1 MVNDIIADSIT
12 RIRNAYTRRKKD
24 TVLLYS
30 KIIEKSLEILKEKK
44 YIENFKTITVKGKKF
59 LKVVLTYED
68 EVSPINEI
76 TRISKP
82 GRRVY
87 KKSSDLKS
95 FKSGYGT
102 MVIST
107 NIGVITNKQAFDKK
121 VGGEVLFSVW

>member
-44 YIENFKTITVKGKKF
+44 YIENFKTITVKDKKF
-59 LKVVLTYED
+59 LKVVLTYEN

-102 MVIST
+102 MVVST

>member
-44 YIENFKTITVKGKKF
+44 YIENFKTITIKGKKF

-68 EVSPINEI
+68 ETSPINEI

-87 KKSSDLKS
+87 KKYSDLKS

-107 NIGVITNKQAFDKK
+107 NIGIITNKQAFDKK

>member
-30 KIIEKSLEILKEKK
+30 KIIEKSLGILKEKK
-44 YIENFKTITVKGKKF
+44 YIENFKTITIKDKKF
-59 LKVVLTYED
+59 LKVVLTYEN

-102 MVIST
+102 MVVST

>member
-68 EVSPINEI
+68 ETSPINEI
-76 TRISKP
+76 TRVSKP

-107 NIGVITNKQAFDKK
+107 NIGIITNKQAFDKK

>member
-76 TRISKP
+76 TRVSKP

>member
-30 KIIEKSLEILKEKK
+30 KIIEKSLGILKEKK
-44 YIENFKTITVKGKKF
+44 YIENFKIITIKDKKF
-59 LKVVLTYED
+59 LKVVLTYEN

-76 TRISKP
+76 TRVSKP

-87 KKSSDLKS
+87 KQYTDLKS

-102 MVIST
+102 MVVST

>member
-44 YIENFKTITVKGKKF
+44 YIENFKTITIKGKKF

-68 EVSPINEI
+68 ETSPINEMMWSCSCFPHGTKCQTSYRSLPVI
-76 TRISKP
+76 FVYTFNNTKKIINLIKHWKLK
-82 GRRVY
+82 RRVR
-87 KKSSDLKS
+87 
-95 FKSGYGT
+95 
-102 MVIST
+102 
-107 NIGVITNKQAFDKK
+107 
-121 VGGEVLFSVW
+121 

>member
-12 RIRNAYTRRKKD
+12 RIRNAYTRKKRD
-24 TVLLYS
+24 TTLLYS
-30 KIIEKSLEILKEKK
+30 KIVEKSLAILKDKK
-44 YIENFKTITVKGKKF
+44 YIDNFKVITKKDKQF
-59 LKVVLTYED
+59 LKVILSYD
-68 EVSPINEI
+68 KDISPINEI
-76 TRISKP
+76 TRVSKP

-87 KKSSDLKS
+87 KPYTELKS

-107 NIGVITNKQAFDKK
+107 NKGVITNKQAYESK